1 MNIWEN
7 RYDVKSG
14 FIENSGFKAPASW
27 DNDNPVSSFRPK
39 WRNLFRLRLNR
50 KPAYELKRETCYH
63 YI

>member
-39 WRNLFRLRLNR
+39 WRNLFRLRLIMTVR
-50 KPAYELKRETCYH
+50 GREMGNTVL
-63 YI
+63 